1 MVDDIWAVTHQ
12 IRGRTSE
19 NFNFERLKA
28 FERKFV
34 CRRSLF
40 DTPFLV
46 EFTIA
51 DDPVCVKVSGQLKC
65 NISKFPLP
73 PTNQAYTKPG
83 QRTHE
88 ISTNGNKQSSNI
100 VSIK

>member
-1 MVDDIWAVTHQ
+1 MKIIITDDLFRRIGNVTHRKKSPLQDGHTCSNQLVDDVIWTVTHQ

-28 FERKFV
+28 FERKLV

-51 DDPVCVKVSGQLKC
+51 DDPACVKM
-65 NISKFPLP
+65 
-73 PTNQAYTKPG
+73 
-83 QRTHE
+83 
-88 ISTNGNKQSSNI
+88 
-100 VSIK
+100 

>member
-1 MVDDIWAVTHQ
+1 MIYFEKYTKRDNTEKQKAHCKTDMHSNNQLLVDDVIWTVTHQ

-28 FERKFV
+28 FERKLV

-51 DDPVCVKVSGQLKC
+51 DDPACVKM
-65 NISKFPLP
+65 
-73 PTNQAYTKPG
+73 
-83 QRTHE
+83 
-88 ISTNGNKQSSNI
+88 
-100 VSIK
+100 